1 MTLSSF
7 FRRAGRIVG
16 WTALGLVILIALAVG
31 GGALFLHSQHG
42 GRWIADKAVAAL
54 HEAGVDASIGSLE
67 GDLPFSIRLRDLRLA
82 DKDGVWLDV
91 PQASLS
97 IGAAALLHG
106 RFKIKELSVSEAE
119 LIRLPHFPEKE
130 APPTPSDPLALLRP
144 DALQPLAA
152 DIAKYLG
159 LASVDKLSVS
169 RFRLGQAVAGLPLTI
184 SIDGGGPL
192 TDFRTRLHVT
202 AYRPIAPEGTPRT
215 LLEADGTLN
224 LGNEGK
230 WLPSSVASHP
240 DEAKPDAAVGLDAV
254 VKVPGAEPGRVR
266 LLLTLTGAR
275 LGIPALSVEAPGGEV
290 KGKGL
295 FYDDERV
302 GGEAALALSDPAALL
317 RLFFL
322 LADERVPLRDPFP
335 LKEGTLAAH
344 LSGTLDAPELTLDG
358 DVAGIAPDAA
368 RPADTI
374 DVHTAW
380 KLAARSLFKD
390 PALTA
395 EGAVRLRGPLVE
407 AWLPPAAQAEAQ
419 KEKAPREALFS
430 ARAEAGRSGEV
441 LEVRG
446 VELRSQWFSLS
457 GDASL
462 DSAAGKLGATV
473 ALDLPS
479 LREAARFPLF
489 APALAG
495 SALRDVA
502 GVLGAKA
509 ELRREAAGSPFAGT
523 VAVKASSMRWGLAPL
538 QETVGETASL
548 GFSFTLSPDG
558 AAAVKDAALKA
569 GRLKA
574 TAGASLS
581 ADKRLEAALD
591 LGLSALEGLDPALSG
606 ALALKARASG
616 PLAKPDVDVTLTSPL
631 LGVEKAELEGL
642 RVHARASALSAD
654 GGKGDVTLEATLR
667 DPTIKALA
675 AGAPLRFATGWRFAA
690 DQLRLSDTRLD
701 APGFALSGSLDAVL
715 AKRRLTGGFR
725 LAVTDWAAL
734 SSLSGVPLT
743 GRPAVVNVTLAP
755 GAAQSIAAD
764 WSLGALDVGRNLLS
778 LHGFSGRLKVSDVFG
793 APAVTLSSSLGP
805 GSAADFRWRS
815 GTFTLS
821 GPLDRLGV
829 LAALEGKT
837 AADVRLTLDI
847 PGGKA
852 QVRRFV
858 LTERRKRTRVGVRL
872 NRPVEVAFGKA
883 LAVDGLDV
891 SILPKGALTAKARLD
906 GRTLALNAR
915 LSDLPLGTARLFTD
929 RPVPDGTLNASVD
942 LRGTPSR
949 PQGALEIALS
959 GVAFPDSQFPPAS
972 LRIDGT
978 LEPSSTLVLNLKSDG
993 MNTAPLTGTFSL
1005 PLAFSASGIPSPVM
1019 TKALRGHLFWEGSL
1033 ASLWRFV
1040 PLANSSLSGEGHLD
1054 ATLSGTLAAPRLA
1067 ASIRLN
1073 NAAFEEVLA
1082 GLELSDINAEASLQ
1096 SEGLSRLAFSA
1107 GDGQG
1112 GSVSLKGTI
1121 GEMAE
1126 GFPLALHGAVNNLSP
1141 LHRNDL
1147 SLTLSG
1153 TADVAGPLLSPAIR
1167 AAITVNK
1174 GQFQIVRSF
1183 GTDIPLLHVVDAG
1196 QEEDGEGGIPGT
1208 GPQLDVTV
1216 VIPNRFFVRGKG
1228 LESEWKGR
1236 LQIAGPA
1243 AHPLILGDI
1252 TSVRG
1257 QFGLL
1262 GKEFTLSRGVI
1273 EFSGATPPDPMLDV
1287 LVTYNA
1293 SNITA
1298 EATVSGTAASPVLTL
1313 SSEPPLP
1320 QDEVVAQVL
1329 FGKSASSLG
1338 RLEALQLAAELAT
1351 LSGFGSEGFGVLG
1364 EVRDTLGVDVLRF
1377 GSMDG
1382 PGQQSHRNVGLLQ
1395 PPGQNN
1401 GPGGGDD
1408 AIPSLE
1414 VGKYVMD
1421 NVYVGLEQGMT
1432 GDASGVRVE
1441 IELAPHV
1448 NLEGVS
1454 TPQGSEVGLNWK
1466 KDY

>member
-16 WTALGLVILIALAVG
+16 WTLLGLVILIALAVG

-42 GRWIADKAVAAL
+42 GRWVADKAIAAL
-54 HEAGVDASIGSLE
+54 HDAGIDASIGSLE
-67 GDLPFSIRLRDLRLA
+67 GDLPFSMRLRDLRLA

-119 LIRLPHFPEKE
+119 LIRLPHLPEKE
-130 APPTPSDPLALLRP
+130 PPPTPSDPLALLRP
-144 DALQPLAA
+144 DALKPLAA
-152 DIAKYLG
+152 DIVKYLG

-192 TDFRTRLHVT
+192 TDFRTKLHVT
-202 AYRPIAPEGTPRT
+202 AYRPAAPDGTART

-230 WLPSSVASHP
+230 WLPSSAVSHP
-240 DEAKPDAAVGLDAV
+240 DEARPDAAVGLDAV

-266 LLLTLTGAR
+266 FLLTLTGAR
-275 LGIPALSVEAPGGEV
+275 LGVPALSLEAPGGEV
-290 KGKGL
+290 KVKGL

-317 RLFFL
+317 RVLFL

-335 LKEGTLAAH
+335 LKESTLAAH

-358 DVAGIAPDAA
+358 DVSGIAPDAA
-368 RPADTI
+368 HPADTI
-374 DVHTAW
+374 DAHTAW

-395 EGAVRLRGPLVE
+395 DGAVRLRGPLVE
-407 AWLPPAAQAEAQ
+407 AWLPPAAQAETA
-419 KEKAPREALFS
+419 KEKAPREALLS
-430 ARAEAGRSGEV
+430 AHAEAVRSGDA

-446 VELRSQWFSLS
+446 VELRSEWLALT

-462 DSAAGKLGATV
+462 DAATGKLGATV

-479 LREAARFPLF
+479 LREVARFPLL
-489 APALAG
+489 APALASSPLRELAG
-495 SALRDVA
+495 S
-502 GVLGAKA
+502 LGAKA
-509 ELRREAAGSPFAGT
+509 ELRREASGSPFVGN
-523 VAVKASSMRWGLAPL
+523 VAVNASSMRWGLASL
-538 QETVGETASL
+538 QETVGDAVTLGLSL
-548 GFSFTLSPDG
+548 SLSPDG
-558 AAAVKDAALKA
+558 AASIKDVALKA
-569 GRLKA
+569 GKLKG
-574 TAGASLS
+574 TAAASLS

-591 LGLSALEGLDPALSG
+591 LALSALEGLDPALSG
-606 ALALKARASG
+606 AVALKARASG
-616 PLAKPDVDVTLTSPL
+616 PLARPDVDVTLTSPR
-631 LGVEKAELEGL
+631 LGVENAELEGL

-654 GGKGDVTLEATLR
+654 GGKGEVTVAATLR
-667 DPTIKALA
+667 DATIKALA
-675 AGAPLRFATGWRFAA
+675 AGAPLRFATGWQFAA

-701 APGFALSGSLDAVL
+701 GPGLALSGSLDAAL
-715 AKRRLTGGFR
+715 ARRRLAGGFR

-734 SSLSGVPLT
+734 SSLTGVPIT
-743 GRPAVVNVTLAP
+743 GRPAVVNVTLTP
-755 GAAQSIAAD
+755 GRAQGIGAD
-764 WSLGALDVGRNLLS
+764 WSLGTLDVGRNLLS
-778 LHGFSGRLKVSDVFG
+778 LRGFKGSLKVSDVFG
-793 APAVTLSSSLGP
+793 APSVNLSSSLGP
-805 GSAADFRWRS
+805 GNAADFRWRS
-815 GTFTLS
+815 GTFTVS

-829 LAALEGKT
+829 GAVLDGKT
-837 AADVRLTLDI
+837 AADVRVTLNI

-852 QVRRFV
+852 QVRRLV

-872 NRPVEVAFGKA
+872 NRPVEVAFGRG
-883 LAVDGLDV
+883 LSVDGLDL
-891 SILPKGALTAKARLD
+891 SILPKGSLTARARLD
-906 GRTLALNAR
+906 GSALALHAR
-915 LSDLPLGTARLFTD
+915 LSDLPIGTARLFTD
-929 RPVPDGTLNASVD
+929 TPVPDGTLNASVE
-942 LRGTPSR
+942 LNGTPSR
-949 PQGALEIALS
+949 PQGTLEVSLS
-959 GVAFPDSQFPPAS
+959 GIAFPDSQFPPAS

-978 LEPSSTLVLNLKSDG
+978 LQPSSMLVLNLKSDG
-993 MNTAPLTGTFSL
+993 LNTAPITGTFSL
-1005 PLAFSASGIPSPVM
+1005 PLVFSASGVPSPVM
-1019 TKALRGHLFWEGSL
+1019 TKPLRGHLFWEGSL

-1040 PLANSSLSGEGHLD
+1040 PLANSSLTGEGHLD

-1067 ASIRLN
+1067 ASLRLS
-1073 NAAFEEVLA
+1073 NAAFEEILA
-1082 GLELSDINAEASLQ
+1082 GLELSDINAAASLQ
-1096 SEGLSRLAFSA
+1096 SEGLSRLTFSA

-1112 GSVSLKGTI
+1112 GSVSLNGTI
-1121 GEMAE
+1121 GQMAE
-1126 GFPLALHGAVNNLSP
+1126 GFPLAVHGSINNLSP

-1153 TADVAGPLLSPAIR
+1153 TADMAGPLLSPSIR

-1183 GTDIPLLHVVDAG
+1183 GTNIPLLHVVDAG
-1196 QEEDGEGGIPGT
+1196 QEEGDGDKAPGG
-1208 GPQLDVTV
+1208 GPRLDVTI

-1236 LQIAGPA
+1236 LQVTGPA
-1243 AHPLILGDI
+1243 AHPMIIGDI

-1262 GKEFTLSRGVI
+1262 GKEFTLSRGVV

-1298 EATVSGTAASPVLTL
+1298 EATVSGTASSPTLTL

-1395 PPGQNN
+1395 PPGQEN
-1401 GPGGGDD
+1401 GLGGGDNS
-1408 AIPSLE
+1408 IPSLE

-1421 NVYVGLEQGMT
+1421 NVYVGLEQGMS